1 MGYRREFSMKEEYR
15 QELEDRLD
23 ELEERL
29 AELKEKQK
37 DVALHDDYKD
47 WLKRI
52 KKQELAI
59 EKARQK
65 LQTL

>member
-1 MGYRREFSMKEEYR
+1 MKEEYR

-29 AELKEKQK
+29 AELKDKQK
-37 DVALHDDYKD
+37 DVALHEDYKD

-52 KKQELAI
+52 NKQEQALQ
-59 EKARQK
+59 KARQK
-65 LQTL
+65 LASL